1 VFAINL
7 NLMAAV
13 LAGLMMTIPL
23 AAQTQQGDILGTE
36 RDPQSAGV
44 PNAEIKITN
53 QTTGAVRSLS
63 ASEVGDYLALGFYPG
78 AYRVEVTRVGVQK
91 VVVESV
97 RVEPQA
103 RVRLDI
109 PLRAAKWPQRSR
121 SMPDSSRPKAPLS
134 TLPFGRWRILSRR
147 RRKNY
152 RDDPERS
159 RPGSRP
165 PAAGCLRRRP

>member
-1 VFAINL
+1 MFAINL

-23 AAQTQQGDILGTE
+23 AAQTHQGDILGTE

-103 RVRLDI
+103 RVGLDI
-109 PLRAAKWPQRSR
+109 PLRAGEVASEVTVDAPFIKTESSTVDITLRPVEETLTPQERK
-121 SMPDSSRPKAPLS
+121 RP
-134 TLPFGRWRILSRR
+134 
-147 RRKNY
+147 
-152 RDDPERS
+152 
-159 RPGSRP
+159 
-165 PAAGCLRRRP
+165 